1 MKRQVVVHIISMLLL
16 FCAEAKVWATD
27 FSGVPS
33 DLMQQ
38 AMAQNP
44 ELQALKAQWQMAA
57 HRVTPA
63 QALDDPQLSLALSN
77 YPVDS
82 LRDDWTAMT
91 GKEIKV
97 SQKFP
102 FPGKRTQR
110 GAMAAQQ
117 ALWFKGLYEDER
129 LQLAGRVKQAYF
141 ELGYQRKAM
150 AIIRDNLRL
159 LDDFILL
166 TETRYQVGTG
176 LQQDVLKAQL
186 ERSRL
191 TDQLLNLAEQEQRYL
206 AQFNSLL
213 NRATT
218 TSVTVPQTFDLTL
231 FDVSLAVLQQQ
242 VLEKRPLAAAYGAL
256 LERYRSQ
263 QRLAHLDF
271 RPDFTVGL
279 GYRQREA
286 NRGDDGTD
294 FVGAELRFNL
304 PLNQQRRSEAVAEA
318 QSGQRMAQAQFD
330 DFRRSV
336 RRQLHETYSQLERSR
351 QREVLYRSGLLPQ
364 ARQSYQ
370 AALAA
375 YQVDQV
381 DFLTLLT
388 SVLSLQRYQL
398 DYYRALTDHQLGL
411 SRIEMLTGQP
421 LSQLMAL
428 LPVQEMKQ

>member
-1 MKRQVVVHIISMLLL
+1 MKRRSVVHIMIVLLL
-16 FCAEAKVWATD
+16 FWAGTGVEA
-27 FSGVPS
+27 SESLGVP
-33 DLMQQ
+33 DVLIQQ
-38 AMAQNP
+38 ALAENT
-44 ELQALKAQWQMAA
+44 ELHALQAQWQMAA

-63 QALDDPQLSLALSN
+63 QALDDPQLSLSLSN

-82 LRDDWTAMT
+82 LRDDRSAMT
-91 GKEIKV
+91 GKEIKLL
-97 SQKFP
+97 QKFP
-102 FPGKRTQR
+102 FPGKRAQR
-110 GAMAAQQ
+110 GEMAAQQ
-117 ALWFKGLYEDER
+117 ALWFKGVYEDER
-129 LQLAGRVKQAYF
+129 LQLTGRVKQAYF
-141 ELGYQRKAM
+141 ELKYQRQAM
-150 AIIRDNLRL
+150 AITRANLTL

-191 TDQLLNLAEQEQRYL
+191 TDQLLSLAEREQLYL
-206 AQFNSLL
+206 AQLNSLL

-218 TSVTVPQTFDLTL
+218 TSVTVPLNFDLTV
-231 FDVSLAVLQQQ
+231 FEVPLATLQQA
-242 VLEKRPLAAAYGAL
+242 VETRPLAAAYAAL

-286 NRGDDGTD
+286 NRADDGTD

-330 DFRRSV
+330 DFRRNV

-351 QREVLYRSGLLPQ
+351 QREALYRSGLLPQ
-364 ARQSYQ
+364 ARQTYQ
-370 AALAA
+370 GALAA
-375 YQVDQV
+375 YQVDRV
-381 DFLTLLT
+381 DFLTLMT
-388 SVLSLQRYQL
+388 SLLSLQRDQL

-411 SRIEMLTGQP
+411 SRIEMLTGQTV
-421 LSQLMAL
+421 SQLVDLM
-428 LPVQEMKQ
+428 PTQEIK